1 MNKKIIIGICLSII
15 ILSMSLNPIAA
26 TDSSDWKE
34 INISGVNF
42 KIPPKYADG
51 KLVGNTY
58 MLETVFDFSI
68 ASLNDNSSLKEIYGY
83 ESTIEELND
92 LKLKEVGG
100 HDTVI
105 LHSYRSVCEHNV
117 SYVFFA
123 VGKNIFAIS
132 FNGDKITPEIEEII
146 KNTPKS
152 KISKEI
158 LYKKLDKAQEDY
170 VQEQMDYDEAYEYSE
185 SYREGYYDGA
195 KDMKSHSPSF
205 VDYYCA
211 YRITNYLMK

>member
-1 MNKKIIIGICLSII
+1 
-15 ILSMSLNPIAA
+15 MSLNPIAA

-42 KIPPKYADG
+42 KIPPKYANG
-51 KLVGNTY
+51 NLVGNTY

-146 KNTPKS
+146 KYTPKS

-170 VQEQMDYDEAYEYSE
+170 VQEQMDYDEVYEYSE

-205 VDYYCA
+205 IDYYCA

>member
-42 KIPPKYADG
+42 KIPPKYANG
-51 KLVGNTY
+51 NLVGNTY

>member
-42 KIPPKYADG
+42 KIPPKYANG
-51 KLVGNTY
+51 NLVGNTY

-92 LKLKEVGG
+92 LELKEVGG